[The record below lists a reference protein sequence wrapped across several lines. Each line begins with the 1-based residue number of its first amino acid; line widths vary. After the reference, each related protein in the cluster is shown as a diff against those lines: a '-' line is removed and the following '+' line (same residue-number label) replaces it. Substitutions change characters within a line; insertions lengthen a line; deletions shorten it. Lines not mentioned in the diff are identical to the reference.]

1 MQVELQKSR
10 NFSQNFRFS
19 CRIARRKDGKNNS
32 KTNKEGDEKMKKTT
46 MMAAGILTA
55 ASVAGAMGVVMSSS
69 AKRVAKNTAQAMEK
83 TGKKMRHMVQK
94 MK

>member
-1 MQVELQKSR
+1 MQGELQKTSCAV
-10 NFSQNFRFS
+10 QNFRLF
-19 CRIARRKDGKNNS
+19 CRIAQRARGKNNS
-32 KTNKEGDEKMKKTT
+32 KTSKGGRKMKKAT

-55 ASVAGAMGVVMSSS
+55 ASVAGAVGVVMSSS
-69 AKRVAKNTAQAMEK
+69 AKRMAKNTAEAMEK

>member
-1 MQVELQKSR
+1 MQGELQKSR
-10 NFSQNFRFS
+10 KFPQNFRFS
-19 CRIARRKDGKNNS
+19 RRIASRACGQNKN
-32 KTNKEGDEKMKKTT
+32 KTKREGDEKMKKAT

-69 AKRVAKNTAQAMEK
+69 AKRVAKNTAEAMEK
-83 TGKKMRHMVQK
+83 TGKKMRHAVQK

>member
-1 MQVELQKSR
+1 MQGELKKTSHAV
-10 NFSQNFRFS
+10 QNFRLL
-19 CRIARRKDGKNNS
+19 CRIARHVRGKNNS
-32 KTNKEGDEKMKKTT
+32 KTSKGGRKMKKAT

-69 AKRVAKNTAQAMEK
+69 AKRVAKNTAEAMEK

>member
-1 MQVELQKSR
+1 
-10 NFSQNFRFS
+10 
-19 CRIARRKDGKNNS
+19 
-32 KTNKEGDEKMKKTT
+32 MKKAT

>member
-10 NFSQNFRFS
+10 NFSKNFRYS
-19 CRIARRKDGKNNS
+19 RRIARRLYGKNKN
-32 KTNKEGDEKMKKTT
+32 KTSKEGDEKMKKAT

-69 AKRVAKNTAQAMEK
+69 AKRMAKNTAEAMEK
-83 TGKKMRHMVQK
+83 TGKKMRHAVQK

>member
-1 MQVELQKSR
+1 MQGELQKSR
-10 NFSQNFRFS
+10 IFSQNFRFS
-19 CRIARRKDGKNNS
+19 RCIACGARGKNNS
-32 KTNKEGDEKMKKTT
+32 KTNVRGEENMKKTT

-55 ASVAGAMGVVMSSS
+55 ASVAGAMGVVMSNS
-69 AKRVAKNTAQAMEK
+69 AKRMAKNTAEAMEK

>member
-1 MQVELQKSR
+1 MQGELQKSSR
-10 NFSQNFRFS
+10 VAQNFRFS
-19 CRIARRKDGKNNS
+19 FRIACRFRGKNKN
-32 KTNKEGDEKMKKTT
+32 KTKRGGDEKMKKAT